1 MINYC
6 FILIR
11 NKIRD
16 IKGEFGVSILINT
29 AIALMITAFILLPSI
44 KSLATDMTTKLDD
57 WYTESIETVLFSDT
71 E

>member
-6 FILIR
+6 FILISQKTR
-11 NKIRD
+11 E

-44 KSLATDMTTKLDD
+44 KTLATDMTTKMDV
-57 WYTESIETVLFSDT
+57 WYTNSIETVLFSET
-71 E
+71 N

>member
-6 FILIR
+6 FILISR
-11 NKIRD
+11 KIRD

-44 KSLATDMTTKLDD
+44 KTLATDMTTKMGT
-57 WYTESIETVLFSDT
+57 WYTTSIETVLFSET
-71 E
+71 K